1 MMGAGDTR
9 PAAATYTY
17 AGALI
22 DALAHAGVRHA
33 CICPGSRSTPLA
45 LCLAEHDAIS
55 RWVHVDERSAAF
67 FALGL
72 AKASGRPVALVC
84 TSGGRPPRRARGGP
98 RRPLSPQPAVPRAAG
113 AAVPGFFAPRR
124 HGDTERGYRE

>member
-45 LCLAEHDAIS
+45 LCLAEHHAIS
-55 RWVHVDERSAAF
+55 RWVHVDERSAAY

-72 AKASGRPVALVC
+72 GKASGMPVALVC
-84 TSGGRPPRRARGGP
+84 TSATAAANFLPAIVEAHYGRVPLLVLTADRPPELR
-98 RRPLSPQPAVPRAAG
+98 
-113 AAVPGFFAPRR
+113 
-124 HGDTERGYRE
+124 D